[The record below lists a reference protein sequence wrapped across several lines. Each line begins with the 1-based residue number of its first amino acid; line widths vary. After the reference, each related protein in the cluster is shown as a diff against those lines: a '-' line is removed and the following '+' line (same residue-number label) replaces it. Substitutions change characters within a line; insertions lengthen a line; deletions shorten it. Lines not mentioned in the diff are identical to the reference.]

1 MTNGK
6 EYVPFLE
13 KKAQQETNIIH
24 PHEITLDTPIP
35 SLELSTRLYNTLI
48 DDRLYTIGDVVA
60 CSSKELLR
68 VPNFGPKCLEEV
80 EALLASAGLALRD
93 PNTEK
98 PAPPPPPPPS
108 PKPKVIERWIY
119 VSEGYPEPGQPVLF
133 YCGNGNSYCGTYF
146 QVLGWCVPHPKST
159 GPDWHSLTRITV
171 GVSRW
176 MPVPGPDYERE
187 FA

>member
-1 MTNGK
+1 MTN
-6 EYVPFLE
+6 EE
-13 KKAQQETNIIH
+13 
-24 PHEITLDTPIP
+24 EITLGTHLAMVDLTARP
-35 SLELSTRLYNTLI
+35 YNALR
-48 DDRLYTIGDVVA
+48 DEGFENIGDVA
-60 CSSKELLR
+60 ECSSKELLR
-68 VPNFGPKCLEEV
+68 IPNFGKKCLKEV
-80 EALLASAGLALRD
+80 EAILASAGLALRD